1 MLDSFLWCRYSPIA
15 QLVERLTVNQ
25 DVVGSSPAGRVVI
38 LILEVINMT
47 MPTITLGQ
55 LLKISN
61 IEYPD
66 IFVNNELVKKESVIS
81 ELPESDL
88 YLLDLNVSYFEVSAE
103 ESSQSPGPYYEIYL
117 EK

>member
-1 MLDSFLWCRYSPIA
+1 M
-15 QLVERLTVNQ
+15 
-25 DVVGSSPAGRVVI
+25 
-38 LILEVINMT
+38 NMS
-47 MPTITLGQ
+47 TITLGQ

-81 ELPESDL
+81 EFPESDL

>member
-1 MLDSFLWCRYSPIA
+1 
-15 QLVERLTVNQ
+15 
-25 DVVGSSPAGRVVI
+25 
-38 LILEVINMT
+38 MT

-88 YLLDLNVSYFEVSAE
+88 YLLYLIVSYFEVSDE
-103 ESSQSPGPYYEIYL
+103 ECSQSPGPYYEIYL